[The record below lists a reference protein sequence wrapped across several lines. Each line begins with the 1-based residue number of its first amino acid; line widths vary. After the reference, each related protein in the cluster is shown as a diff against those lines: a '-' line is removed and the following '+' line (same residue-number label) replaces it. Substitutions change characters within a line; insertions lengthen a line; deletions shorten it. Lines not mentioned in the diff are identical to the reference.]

1 MLAHTNKNSRR
12 VNWLFAL
19 AVALGASLLASR
31 VAYATTVVD
40 LTRLKGEGEMVLR
53 GLGLV
58 TGLKGTGD
66 SGKELMLARPLASL
80 LANEGNA
87 PARLEEL
94 ASTKSVAVVIVTAV
108 VRVGTKTDDQID
120 VTVTTVGSAKSLDGG
135 QLFLTPMRGPTNLN
149 AQVFAIA
156 EGPLELE
163 NATMTTRG
171 RVIRGARM
179 SLDVSGPKITDSFE
193 LILDESFKSY
203 QAASHVAE
211 AINAAVQPQGPA
223 VAKVVDDRTILV
235 AIPVHERQDTA
246 GFLAAVQSAD
256 VNPGFLGLGAK
267 VVYNVARGIIVVTSD
282 VEISPVAITQ
292 KDLSITTTAPA
303 PAGTP
308 ATLEP
313 TTSRWAGVKTIARP
327 SQSAKL
333 TDLVAA
339 LKQLNVPV
347 QEQIA
352 VIRTLHRSGAL
363 HAEIVED
370 YR

>member
-1 MLAHTNKNSRR
+1 MIAWKTEIRIRR
-12 VNWLFAL
+12 L
-19 AVALGASLLASR
+19 SLL
-31 VAYATTVVD
+31 VAFVVLLLAATFARATTVVD
-40 LTRLKGEGEMVLR
+40 LTRIKGEGELVLR

-87 PARLEEL
+87 PARLEDL
-94 ASTKSVAVVIVTAV
+94 AATKSVALVLVTAV
-108 VRVGTKTDDQID
+108 VRVGTKADDQID
-120 VTVTTVGSAKSLDGG
+120 VTVTTVGSAKSLEGG
-135 QLFLTPMRGPTNLN
+135 QLFLTPLRGPTNAN
-149 AQVFAIA
+149 AIVFGIA
-156 EGPLELE
+156 EGPMELE
-163 NATMTTRG
+163 NIATPTRG
-171 RVIRGARM
+171 RVTRGARM
-179 SLDVSGPKITDSFE
+179 IEDVSAPPITDSFD
-193 LILDESFKSY
+193 LILDEVFKSY

-223 VAKVVDDRTILV
+223 VARVVDDRTIRV
-235 AIPVHERQDTA
+235 TIPVHERQDTA

-267 VVYNVARGIIVVTSD
+267 VVYNVTRGIIVVTAD
-282 VEISPVAITQ
+282 VDISPVAITQ
-292 KDLSITTTAPA
+292 KDLSITTTS
-303 PAGTP
+303 
-308 ATLEP
+308 ATP
-313 TTSRWAGVKTIARP
+313 TTPDLSPSRWAGVKTIARP

-333 TDLVAA
+333 TDLVQA

-352 VIRTLHRSGAL
+352 IIRTLHRSGAL

>member
-1 MLAHTNKNSRR
+1 MNASNARFTFRR
-12 VNWLFAL
+12 LQALIAL
-19 AVALGASLLASR
+19 AVLVLAATIAR
-31 VAYATTVVD
+31 ATTVVD
-40 LTRLKGEGEMVLR
+40 LTRIKGEGELVLR

-87 PARLEEL
+87 PARLEDL
-94 ASTKSVAVVIVTAV
+94 AATKSVALVLVTAV
-108 VRVGTKTDDQID
+108 VRVGTKADDQID
-120 VTVTTVGSAKSLDGG
+120 VTVTTVGSAKSLEGG
-135 QLFLTPMRGPTNLN
+135 QLFLTPMRGPTNAN
-149 AQVFAIA
+149 AIVFAIA
-156 EGPLELE
+156 EGPMELE
-163 NATMTTRG
+163 NIASPTRG
-171 RVIRGARM
+171 RVTRGARM
-179 SLDVSGPKITDSFE
+179 IEDVSAPPITDSFE
-193 LILDESFKSY
+193 LILDEVFKSY
-203 QAASHVAE
+203 QAASHVSE

-223 VAKVVDDRTILV
+223 VARVVDDRTIRV
-235 AIPVHERQDTA
+235 SIPVHERQDTA

-267 VVYNVARGIIVVTSD
+267 VVYNVTRGIIVVTAD
-282 VEISPVAITQ
+282 VDISPVAITQ
-292 KDLSITTTAPA
+292 KDLSITTTSA
-303 PAGTP
+303 TP
-308 ATLEP
+308 AQPDTSP
-313 TTSRWAGVKTIARP
+313 SRWAGVKTIARP

-352 VIRTLHRSGAL
+352 IIRTLHRSGAL

>member
-1 MLAHTNKNSRR
+1 MLVSNVQT
-12 VNWLFAL
+12 LAL
-19 AVALGASLLASR
+19 RCLVALGALLVVASSAR
-31 VAYATTVVD
+31 ATTVVD
-40 LTRLKGEGEMVLR
+40 LTRMKGEGELVLR

-58 TGLKGTGD
+58 TGLPGTGD
-66 SGKELMLARPLASL
+66 TGKELMLARPLASL

-87 PARLEEL
+87 PASLAEL
-94 ASTKSVAVVIVTAV
+94 AAGKSVAVVMVSAV
-108 VRVGTKTDDQID
+108 VRTGTKTDDQID
-120 VTVTTVGSAKSLDGG
+120 VTVTTIGSAKSLAGG
-135 QLFLTPMRGPTNLN
+135 ELFLTPLRGPTNMN
-149 AQVFAIA
+149 AVVWAIA
-156 EGPLELE
+156 AGQLELE
-163 NATMTTRG
+163 NPAMPTRG
-171 RVIRGARM
+171 RVTRGARM
-179 SLDVSGPKITDSFE
+179 NADVAAPAITDSFD
-193 LILDESFKSY
+193 LILDEVFKGF

-211 AINAAVQPQGPA
+211 AINAAVQPQGPK
-223 VAKVVDDRTILV
+223 VATVIDERTIRV
-235 AIPVHERQDTA
+235 VIPAHERQDVA
-246 GFLAAVQSAD
+246 GFFAAVQSAD

-282 VEISPVAITQ
+282 VAISPVAITQ
-292 KDLSITTTAPA
+292 KDLSITTTTPA

-308 ATLEP
+308 VP
-313 TTSRWAGVKTIARP
+313 PDTTPSRWAGVKTIARP

>member
-1 MLAHTNKNSRR
+1 MLAVNARR
-12 VNWLFAL
+12 LPL
-19 AVALGASLLASR
+19 AQRLLVLAIVLCGLASAR
-31 VAYATTVVD
+31 ATTVMD
-40 LTRLKGEGEMVLR
+40 LTRMKGDGELVIR

-58 TGLKGTGD
+58 TGLKNTGD

-80 LANEGNA
+80 LSNEGNA

-94 ASTKSVAVVIVTAV
+94 ASSKSVAVVLVTAV
-108 VRVGTKTDDQID
+108 VQIGSKSDDQID
-120 VTVTTVGSAKSLDGG
+120 VTVTTVGSAKSLEGG
-135 QLFLTPMRGPTNLN
+135 QLFLTPLRGPTNQN
-149 AQVFAIA
+149 AIVFAIA
-156 EGPLELE
+156 EGPLDIE
-163 NATMTTRG
+163 NITVPTKG
-171 RVIRGARM
+171 RVTRGARM
-179 SLDVSGPKITDSFE
+179 IEDVAAPAITDSFD
-193 LILDESFKSY
+193 LILDEVFKSY

-223 VAKVVDDRTILV
+223 VAKVIDDRTIRV
-235 AIPVHERQDTA
+235 TIPTHERQDTA
-246 GFLAAVQSAD
+246 GFLAAVQEAD

-267 VVYNVARGIIVVTSD
+267 VVYNVARGIIVVTAD

-292 KDLSITTTAPA
+292 KDLSITTATPAAPGA
-303 PAGTP
+303 QPPAG
-308 ATLEP
+308 EP
-313 TTSRWAGVKTIARP
+313 SRWAGVKTIARA
-327 SQSAKL
+327 SQTAKL